1 MINNT
6 KELINILNSFID
18 ERSNLSITDISKDAD
33 GKYKI
38 TILDNTKALSTFQ
51 NYFFGNQKSNIV
63 NDNSIESIK
72 QFVEKKTKSGEY
84 VGVDG
89 RSPKDRKNGIKR
101 VLNKILGSNNSPYPR
116 TTVDNKSF
124 SVTMTA
130 DQMNDLYT
138 NLLRIKDIEVVS
150 DNIKLGE
157 DPKNQSRGSIT
168 SLQDDLDLGGF
179 DKVE

>member
-18 ERSNLSITDISKDAD
+18 KSSNLSIADISKDAH

-38 TILDNTKALSTFQ
+38 TILDNTPALSRVWNHFS
-51 NYFFGNQKSNIV
+51 GNQKSNIV
-63 NDNSIESIK
+63 NDESIKSIK
-72 QFVEKKTKSGEY
+72 QFVKNKTKSGEY

-89 RSPKDRKNGIKR
+89 RSPKDRREGIKR
-101 VLNKILGSNNSPYPR
+101 VLNKILGSNKSPYPR

-130 DQMNDLYT
+130 DDMEDLYT
-138 NLLRIKDIEVVS
+138 NLLLIKDKPGQEF
-150 DNIKLGE
+150 KLSP
-157 DPKNQSRGSIT
+157 DKNTNKEHRGSIT
-168 SLQDDLDLGGF
+168 SLGSLGKFG
-179 DKVE
+179 ELE

>member
-18 ERSNLSITDISKDAD
+18 KSSNLSIADISKDAH

-38 TILDNTKALSTFQ
+38 TILDNTPALSRVWNHFS
-51 NYFFGNQKSNIV
+51 GNQKSNIV
-63 NDNSIESIK
+63 NDESIKSIK
-72 QFVEKKTKSGEY
+72 QFVKNKTKSGEY

-89 RSPKDRKNGIKR
+89 RSPKDRREGIKR
-101 VLNKILGSNNSPYPR
+101 VLNKILGSNKSPYPR

-130 DQMNDLYT
+130 DDMEDLYT

-150 DNIKLGE
+150 DNIKLVE
-157 DPKNQSRGSIT
+157 DPKKQRGGSIT
-168 SLQDDLDLGGF
+168 SLQDDRDLGSF